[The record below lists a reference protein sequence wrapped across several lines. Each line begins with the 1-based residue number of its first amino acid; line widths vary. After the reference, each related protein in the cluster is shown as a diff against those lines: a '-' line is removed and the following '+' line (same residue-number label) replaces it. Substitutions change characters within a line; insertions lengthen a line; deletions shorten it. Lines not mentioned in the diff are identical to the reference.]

1 MTAKLASLKSCR
13 HKHAGWKEMQKLEL
27 YIVCVFHI
35 MHACIHIIFNHKNVY
50 FLPTLQPNVFHFIF
64 EHFHFQCEQKK
75 KTNMNSKNKSNCC
88 LNDLFGLSANLD
100 MVTKKGTPMTN
111 QNSGSKEKS
120 YPQNSQKKIIYST
133 VQSNVR
139 LFRLCT
145 WSNMRK
151 YAYNEYLKK
160 KQPFNRYTPAKPNKR
175 LEE

>member
-1 MTAKLASLKSCR
+1 
-13 HKHAGWKEMQKLEL
+13 
-27 YIVCVFHI
+27 
-35 MHACIHIIFNHKNVY
+35 
-50 FLPTLQPNVFHFIF
+50 
-64 EHFHFQCEQKK
+64 
-75 KTNMNSKNKSNCC
+75 MNSKNKSNCC

-145 WSNMRK
+145 WSHMRK

-160 KQPFNRYTPAKPNKR
+160 SNHLTGTHQRNQMNNLKSERDGENEISRTEIKVCNKTESVEKQ
-175 LEE
+175 

>member
-1 MTAKLASLKSCR
+1 MYTFYQHCSRMYSISFLNISIFSASR
-13 HKHAGWKEMQKLEL
+13 E
-27 YIVCVFHI
+27 
-35 MHACIHIIFNHKNVY
+35 
-50 FLPTLQPNVFHFIF
+50 
-64 EHFHFQCEQKK
+64 K

-88 LNDLFGLSANLD
+88 LNDLSGLSANLD

-145 WSNMRK
+145 WSHMRK
-151 YAYNEYLKK
+151 YAYNEYLKTK
-160 KQPFNRYTPAKPNKR
+160 NSNHLTGTHQRNQMNNLKNERDGENEISRTEIKVCNKTESVEKQ
-175 LEE
+175 